1 MKVVNRMDRKKQLKQ
16 LYKEITVEAGVY
28 QIKNN
33 ENGKIFVGSTKNLK
47 TLNGIK
53 FSLENDAYMN
63 KTLQADWLQ
72 FGKDAFSFDI
82 LDTLKKK
89 DDPYFNEK
97 EALLELEN
105 KWLNQL
111 QPYGEQGYNKEKE

>member
-1 MKVVNRMDRKKQLKQ
+1 MDRKKQLKQ